1 MKSRYLFFVVFLMQF
16 VGIAEMFSQPLTW
29 DKKYSFPGYSRSQF
43 YKALQTQNSD
53 LYLAGYA
60 ETDFYQHT
68 PGFMKIDTNGNKL
81 WSKTFDFPDSHT
93 LITHTLLQS
102 SANSY
107 YSFCFNTFEDIIVK
121 QNGKQEVAN
130 HSWLL
135 KLDNNGDTLFAK
147 HFDEIGWVNDL
158 ILDNGKLVAVGST
171 NYIEEIQDMD
181 YVFTKTTILAIDTN
195 GSFLWRKEFMIDTIS
210 RANSIIKNSQGHY
223 LITGTT
229 TLDTIGFGYIAF
241 PDKMFLLETDSLGNL
256 LSAYHS
262 DIESS
267 EGKQIISCDD
277 GTYAVIGDGYN
288 NTEFGQD
295 IVLWKFDAENTLL
308 QSSFS
313 QLPRADKAFRFKQT
327 PGGGFVV
334 CGSIVPMS
342 SPNWSP
348 AFFYMKIDQDGL
360 VEWYQHNESSN
371 NSSFDLIINNQA
383 GFYFAGQSGAS
394 AILVKTDLEGNGL
407 MVSIDQHENL
417 KTDNRCKVFPNPG
430 QDEITIK
437 LPDADGYFSF
447 SLYDFCGRELIKT
460 AYHPDSWKVNTTNIA
475 KGLYTYK
482 ITGKDG
488 YTQSGKWIKK

>member
-1 MKSRYLFFVVFLMQF
+1 MKTRYLLFVVFLMQF
-16 VGIAEMFSQPLTW
+16 VVIAEMFSQSLTW
-29 DKKYSFPGYSRSQF
+29 DKKYSFPGYGRSQF
-43 YKALQTQNSD
+43 YKVLQTQNSD

-60 ETDFYQHT
+60 ESALYQCS

-81 WSKTFDFPDSHT
+81 WSKTFNFPDSYT
-93 LITHTLLQS
+93 IITHTLLQS
-102 SANSY
+102 TANSY
-107 YSFCFNTFEDIIVK
+107 YSFCFNTMEDIIIK
-121 QNGKQEVAN
+121 QNGKQEVTN
-130 HSWLL
+130 DSWLL

-171 NYIEEIQDMD
+171 NYIEEIQDIN
-181 YVFTKTTILAIDTN
+181 YYFTKTTILAIDTN
-195 GSFLWRKEFMIDTIS
+195 GTFLWRKEFMTDFVS

-229 TLDTIGFGYIAF
+229 TLDSSGFGYIGF
-241 PDKMFLLETDSLGNL
+241 PDKMFLLETDSMGNL

-267 EGKQIISCDD
+267 EGKQILSCED

-288 NTEFGQD
+288 DTEFKQD
-295 IVLWKFDAENTLL
+295 IVLWKFDAENNLL

-327 PGGGFVV
+327 PDGGFVV

-371 NSSFDLIINNQA
+371 NCAFDLLINNQA
-383 GFYFAGQSGAS
+383 GFYFVGQSGAR

-407 MVSIDQHENL
+407 IVSIGQHENP
-417 KTDNRCKVFPNPG
+417 KTGNRFKVFPNPG
-430 QDEITIK
+430 QNEITITV
-437 LPDADGYFSF
+437 PNAAGYFSF
-447 SLYDFCGRELIKT
+447 SLYDLCGRELIKT
-460 AYHPDSWKVNTTNIA
+460 AYHPDNRKVNTTNIA
-475 KGLYTYK
+475 GGFYTYK
-482 ITGKDG
+482 ITGDG